1 MRNEQRRN
9 GSTLHDAAMVTLY
22 VCIDRRVGNSF
33 SKKEGLVALLSER
46 SELSSQRL
54 NINELRIKKVH
65 INELHIND
73 TRNLA

>member
-33 SKKEGLVALLSER
+33 SKKEGLVALLSELFFSR
-46 SELSSQRL
+46 SRRLSMTEVRLDELITDRL
-54 NINELRIKKVH
+54 H
-65 INELHIND
+65 
-73 TRNLA
+73 TSAY